1 MAAARTTGLT
11 VCQLCRGSSY
21 AILGLDDDASLADE
35 TSPGDTIETASSII
49 KTAIDRFGWSIGAP
63 RNWLLL
69 RNFVR
74 CHDGVTVRLEQLRA
88 RSQ

>member
-21 AILGLDDDASLADE
+21 VILGLDDDASLADE

-49 KTAIDRFGWSIGAP
+49 KTAIGRFGWSIGALQ
-63 RNWLLL
+63 NWLL

-74 CHDGVTVRLEQLRA
+74 CHVGVTVRLEQLRA